1 MLPNPESSD
10 PALANQPLST
20 ALLLTRHLEQDF
32 HSELETLVGRLVK
45 VKSFFTQQDKIAE
58 FVHFSKEL
66 RGGDE
71 SQSE

>member
-1 MLPNPESSD
+1 MLPPPESSD

-32 HSELETLVGRLVK
+32 HSELETLVERLVK

-58 FVHFSKEL
+58 LVHFSKEL